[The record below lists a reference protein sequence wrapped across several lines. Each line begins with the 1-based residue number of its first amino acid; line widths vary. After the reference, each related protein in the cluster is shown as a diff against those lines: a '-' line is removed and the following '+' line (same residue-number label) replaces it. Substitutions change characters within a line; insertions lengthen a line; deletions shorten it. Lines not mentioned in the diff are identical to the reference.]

1 MAKSKLK
8 SKVVKVTKKKEV
20 ADVTAEVKTEI
31 NDEAALDEALDNAL
45 DEAKKEL
52 EAKTDLD
59 LEEKDQIDKE
69 IEKAEEK
76 MEVLGKV
83 RSPVFQK
90 SSFIKTKA
98 YNTPVCLYEL
108 PEDIRTYLTNMWRWT
123 NVYEKWEEWLIRH
136 WADMKIIE
144 ELKKFISEHYL

>member
-1 MAKSKLK
+1 MAKVKSK
-8 SKVVKVTKKKEV
+8 SKVAKVTEKKEV
-20 ADVTAEVKTEI
+20 VEVKKEI
-31 NDEAALDEALDNAL
+31 NDEAELDKALDEAL

-69 IEKAEEK
+69 IEKVEEK

-83 RSPVFQK
+83 RTPVYQK

-108 PEDIRTYLTNMWRWT
+108 PEDIRTYLTNMWWWS

-136 WADMKIIE
+136 WADMKMIE
-144 ELKKFISEHYL
+144 KLKKFISEHYL

>member
-1 MAKSKLK
+1 MAKVKSK
-8 SKVVKVTKKKEV
+8 SKVAKVTEKKEV
-20 ADVTAEVKTEI
+20 AEVKKEI
-31 NDEAALDEALDNAL
+31 NDEAELDKDLDEAL

-69 IEKAEEK
+69 IEKVEEK

-83 RSPVFQK
+83 RTPVYQK

-108 PEDIRTYLTNMWRWT
+108 PEDIRTYLTNMWWWS

-136 WADMKIIE
+136 WADMKMIE
-144 ELKKFISEHYL
+144 KLKKFISEHYL

>member
-20 ADVTAEVKTEI
+20 ADVTTEVKTEI
-31 NDEAALDEALDNAL
+31 NDESALDKALDNAL

-52 EAKTDLD
+52 EAKADLD

-83 RSPVFQK
+83 RTPVYQK

-108 PEDIRTYLTNMWRWT
+108 PEDIRTYLTNMGWWT
-123 NVYEKWEEWLIRH
+123 NVYEKGEEWLIRH